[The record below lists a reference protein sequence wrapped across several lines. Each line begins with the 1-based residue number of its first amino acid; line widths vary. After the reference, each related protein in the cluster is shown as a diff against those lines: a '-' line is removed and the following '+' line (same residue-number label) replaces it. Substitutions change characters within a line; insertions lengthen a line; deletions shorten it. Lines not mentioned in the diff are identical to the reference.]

1 MLVRRT
7 RSRIP
12 SGNEIPW
19 KFKRITMGEVN
30 AVRTRSLIH
39 QVAQLLAY
47 VTRGELAR

>member
-7 RSRIP
+7 SSRIQL
-12 SGNEIPW
+12 GNEIPW
-19 KFKRITMGEVN
+19 KFKPLTVGEVN
-30 AVRTRSLIH
+30 AIRTRSLIH